1 MAIKKISTKD
11 MSREDW
17 LKERKNGIGGSDVS
31 CVLGLNKYKSAFALY
46 NEKKS
51 EEIEDFDNEAMRVG
65 RDLEEYVASRFTEL
79 SGIKVRHEN
88 AILINEEFPFIR
100 ANVDRLC
107 VGVKAGLECKTAST
121 WNAKNFGKGEFPVNY
136 YAQCVAYMA
145 VTGLPNW
152 YLAVLVM
159 GKEFKVYKLT
169 RDKDCDCPEWCE
181 CAVYVGDDE
190 IESLVSACRE
200 FWCEHIEKNVPPA
213 VFNSNDDEAI
223 SSACNPDSGQ
233 EIDMTG
239 YLDKLAELT
248 NIKGQIDELTA
259 QKKQLEGEIK
269 MFMGDCGKGYADGYK
284 VSFTKQSRTTYDVKR
299 FIEDNPDIDLEPYKK
314 VSESTRLTIKTIK
327 EE

>member
-1 MAIKKISTKD
+1 MAIKKIPTKD

-17 LKERKNGIGGSDVS
+17 LKERKKGIGGSDVA

-51 EEIEDFDNEAMRVG
+51 EELEDFDNEAMRVG

-88 AILINEEFPFIR
+88 AILINEDFPFIR

-145 VTGLPNW
+145 VTGLPDW

-181 CAVYVGDDE
+181 CAVYVGADE
-190 IESLVSACRE
+190 IEALVEACRD

-223 SSACNPDSGQ
+223 TEACNPDSGQ

-239 YLDKLAELT
+239 YLDKLTELT
-248 NIKGQIDELTA
+248 NLKRQIDELTA

-299 FIEDNPDIDLEPYKK
+299 FIEDNPNVDLEPYKK
-314 VSESTRLTIKTIK
+314 VSESTRWTIKPS
-327 EE
+327 EEG

>member
-1 MAIKKISTKD
+1 MAIKKIPTKD

-17 LKERKNGIGGSDVS
+17 LRERKNGIGGSDVA

-88 AILINEEFPFIR
+88 AILINEDFPFIR

-145 VTGLPNW
+145 VTGLPDW

-181 CAVYVGDDE
+181 CAVYVGADE
-190 IESLVSACRE
+190 IEALVEACRD

-213 VFNSNDDEAI
+213 VFNGNDDEAI
-223 SSACNPDSGQ
+223 SAACNPDSGQ

-239 YLDKLAELT
+239 YLDKLTELT
-248 NIKGQIDELTA
+248 DLKRQIDELNA

-299 FIEDNPDIDLEPYKK
+299 FIEDNPNIDLEPYKK
-314 VSESTRLTIKTIK
+314 VSESTRLTVKK
-327 EE
+327 VEEE

>member
-1 MAIKKISTKD
+1 MAIKKIPTKD

-17 LKERKNGIGGSDVS
+17 LRERKKGIGGSDVA

-51 EEIEDFDNEAMRVG
+51 EELEDFDNEAMRVG

-88 AILINEEFPFIR
+88 AILINEDFPFIR

-145 VTGLPNW
+145 VTGLPDW

-181 CAVYVGDDE
+181 CAVYVGADE
-190 IESLVSACRE
+190 IEALVEACRD

-223 SSACNPDSGQ
+223 SAACNPDSGQ

-239 YLDKLAELT
+239 YLDKLTELT
-248 NIKGQIDELTA
+248 DLKRQIDELTA

-284 VSFTKQSRTTYDVKR
+284 VSFTKQSRTTYDWRLFK
-299 FIEDNPDIDLEPYKK
+299 ENNPKIDLTPYKK
-314 VSESTRLTIKTIK
+314 TTESTRLSIK
-327 EE
+327 EVDE

>member
-1 MAIKKISTKD
+1 MAIKKVPTKD
-11 MSREDW
+11 MSHEDW
-17 LKERKNGIGGSDVS
+17 LRERKNGIGGSDVA

-51 EEIEDFDNEAMRVG
+51 EELEDFDNEAMRVG

-88 AILINEEFPFIR
+88 AILINEDFPFIR

-145 VTGLPNW
+145 VTGLPDW

-181 CAVYVGDDE
+181 CAVYVGADE
-190 IESLVSACRE
+190 IEALVEACRD

-213 VFNSNDDEAI
+213 VFNGNDDEAI
-223 SSACNPDSGQ
+223 SAACNPDSGQ

-239 YLDKLAELT
+239 YLDKLTELT
-248 NIKGQIDELTA
+248 DLKRQIDELTA

-299 FIEDNPDIDLEPYKK
+299 FIEDNPNIDLEPYKK

>member
-17 LKERKNGIGGSDVS
+17 LKERKKGIGGSDVA

-51 EEIEDFDNEAMRVG
+51 EEIEDFDNEAMRIG

-145 VTGLPNW
+145 VTGLPDW

-248 NIKGQIDELTA
+248 NIKRQIDELTT

-269 MFMGDCGKGYADGYK
+269 MFMGNCGKGYADGYK

-299 FIEDNPDIDLEPYKK
+299 FIEDNPNIDLEPYKK
-314 VSESTRLTIKTIK
+314 VSESTRLIIKTI
-327 EE
+327 EEE

>member
-1 MAIKKISTKD
+1 MAIKKIPTKN

-17 LKERKNGIGGSDVS
+17 LKERKKGIGGSDVA

-51 EEIEDFDNEAMRVG
+51 EELEDFDNEAMRVG

-88 AILINEEFPFIR
+88 AILINEDFPFIR

-145 VTGLPNW
+145 VTGLPDW

-181 CAVYVGDDE
+181 CAVYVSDDE
-190 IESLVSACRE
+190 IESLVSACRD
-200 FWCEHIEKNVPPA
+200 FWCEHVEKNVPPA

-223 SSACNPDSGQ
+223 TEACNPDSGQ

-239 YLDKLAELT
+239 YLDKLTELT
-248 NIKGQIDELTA
+248 DLKRQIDELTA

-284 VSFTKQSRTTYDVKR
+284 VSFTKQSRTTYDWRLFK
-299 FIEDNPDIDLEPYKK
+299 ENNPKIDLTPYKK
-314 VSESTRLTIKTIK
+314 TTESTRLSIK
-327 EE
+327 EVDE

>member
-1 MAIKKISTKD
+1 MAIKKIPTKD
-11 MSREDW
+11 MSHEDW
-17 LKERKNGIGGSDVS
+17 LKERKKGIGGSDVA

-51 EEIEDFDNEAMRVG
+51 EELEDFDNEAMRVG

-88 AILINEEFPFIR
+88 AILINEDFPFIR

-145 VTGLPNW
+145 VTGLPDW

-181 CAVYVGDDE
+181 CAVYVSDDE
-190 IESLVSACRE
+190 IESLVSACRD

-239 YLDKLAELT
+239 YLDKLTELT
-248 NIKGQIDELTA
+248 DLKRQIDELTA

-299 FIEDNPDIDLEPYKK
+299 FIEDNPNIDLEPYKK

>member
-1 MAIKKISTKD
+1 MVKKISTKN

-17 LKERKNGIGGSDVS
+17 LRERKKGIGGSDVA

-51 EEIEDFDNEAMRVG
+51 EEIEDFDNEAMRIG

-88 AILINEEFPFIR
+88 AILINENFPFIR

-145 VTGLPNW
+145 VTGLPDW

>member
-1 MAIKKISTKD
+1 MAIKKIPTKN

-17 LKERKNGIGGSDVS
+17 LKERKKGIGGSDVA

-51 EEIEDFDNEAMRVG
+51 EELEDFDNEAMRVG

-88 AILINEEFPFIR
+88 AILINEDFPFIR

-107 VGVKAGLECKTAST
+107 VGVKAGLECKTANT

-145 VTGLPNW
+145 VTGLPDW

-181 CAVYVGDDE
+181 CAVYVGADE
-190 IESLVSACRE
+190 IEALVEACRD

-213 VFNSNDDEAI
+213 VFNSNDEAI
-223 SSACNPDSGQ
+223 TEACNPDSGQ

-239 YLDKLAELT
+239 YLDKLTELT
-248 NIKGQIDELTA
+248 DLKRQIDELTA

-284 VSFTKQSRTTYDVKR
+284 VSFTKQSRTTYDVRR
-299 FIEDNPDIDLEPYKK
+299 FIEDNPNIDLEPYKK

>member
-1 MAIKKISTKD
+1 MAIKKIPTKD

-17 LKERKNGIGGSDVS
+17 LKERKKGIGGSDVA

-51 EEIEDFDNEAMRVG
+51 EELEDFDNEAMRVG

-88 AILINEEFPFIR
+88 AILINEDFPFIR

-145 VTGLPNW
+145 VTGLPDW

-181 CAVYVGDDE
+181 CAVYVGADE
-190 IESLVSACRE
+190 IEALVEACRD

-223 SSACNPDSGQ
+223 TEACNPDSGQ

-239 YLDKLAELT
+239 YLDKLTELT
-248 NIKGQIDELTA
+248 DLKRQIDELTA

-284 VSFTKQSRTTYDVKR
+284 VSFTKQSRTTYDWRLFK
-299 FIEDNPDIDLEPYKK
+299 ENNPKIDLTPYKK
-314 VSESTRLTIKTIK
+314 TTESTRLSIK
-327 EE
+327 EVDE

>member
-17 LKERKNGIGGSDVS
+17 LKERKKGIGGSDVA

-51 EEIEDFDNEAMRVG
+51 EEIEDFDNEAMRIG

-145 VTGLPNW
+145 VTGLPDW

>member
-145 VTGLPNW
+145 VTGLPDW

-239 YLDKLAELT
+239 YLDKLAELID
-248 NIKGQIDELTA
+248 IKRQIDELTA

>member
-17 LKERKNGIGGSDVS
+17 LKERKKGIGGSDVA

-51 EEIEDFDNEAMRVG
+51 EEIEDFDNEAMRIG

-145 VTGLPNW
+145 VTGLPDW

-248 NIKGQIDELTA
+248 DIKRQIDELTT

>member
-51 EEIEDFDNEAMRVG
+51 EEIEDFDNEAMRIG

-145 VTGLPNW
+145 VTGLPDW

-248 NIKGQIDELTA
+248 DIKRQIDELTI

-299 FIEDNPDIDLEPYKK
+299 FIEDNPNIDLEPYKK
-314 VSESTRLTIKTIK
+314 VSESTRLTIKTI
-327 EE
+327 EEE

>member
-1 MAIKKISTKD
+1 MAIKKIPTKD

-17 LKERKNGIGGSDVS
+17 LKERKKGIGGSDVA

-51 EEIEDFDNEAMRVG
+51 EELEDFDNEAMRVG

-88 AILINEEFPFIR
+88 AILINEDFPFIR

-145 VTGLPNW
+145 VTGLPDW

-181 CAVYVGDDE
+181 CAVYVSDDE
-190 IESLVSACRE
+190 IESLVSACRD

-223 SSACNPDSGQ
+223 TEACNPDSGQ

-239 YLDKLAELT
+239 YLDKLTELT
-248 NIKGQIDELTA
+248 DLKRQIDELTA

-284 VSFTKQSRTTYDVKR
+284 VSFTKQSRTTYDWRLFK
-299 FIEDNPDIDLEPYKK
+299 ENNPKIDLTPYKK
-314 VSESTRLTIKTIK
+314 TTESTRLSIK
-327 EE
+327 EVDE

>member
-17 LKERKNGIGGSDVS
+17 LKERKKGIGGSDVA

-51 EEIEDFDNEAMRVG
+51 EEIEDFDNEAMRIG

-145 VTGLPNW
+145 VTGLPDW

-299 FIEDNPDIDLEPYKK
+299 FIEDNPNIDLEPYKK

>member
-1 MAIKKISTKD
+1 MAIKKIPTKD

-17 LKERKNGIGGSDVS
+17 LRERKNGIGGSDVA

-88 AILINEEFPFIR
+88 AILINEDFPFIR

-145 VTGLPNW
+145 VTGLPEW

-181 CAVYVGDDE
+181 CAVYVGADE
-190 IESLVSACRE
+190 IEALVEACRD

-213 VFNSNDDEAI
+213 VFNGNDDEAI
-223 SSACNPDSGQ
+223 SAACNPDSGQ

-239 YLDKLAELT
+239 YLDKLTELT
-248 NIKGQIDELTA
+248 DLKRQIDELTA

-299 FIEDNPDIDLEPYKK
+299 FIEDNPNIDLEPYKK

>member
-1 MAIKKISTKD
+1 MAIKKIPTKD

-17 LKERKNGIGGSDVS
+17 LKERKKGSGGSDVA

-51 EEIEDFDNEAMRVG
+51 EELEDFDNEAMRVG

-88 AILINEEFPFIR
+88 AILINEDFPFIR

-145 VTGLPNW
+145 VTGLPDW

-181 CAVYVGDDE
+181 CAVYVGADE
-190 IESLVSACRE
+190 IEALVETCRD

-223 SSACNPDSGQ
+223 TEACNPDSGQ

-239 YLDKLAELT
+239 YLDKLTELT
-248 NIKGQIDELTA
+248 NLKRQIDELTA

-284 VSFTKQSRTTYDVKR
+284 VSFTKQSRTTYDWRLFK
-299 FIEDNPDIDLEPYKK
+299 ENNPKIDLTPYKK
-314 VSESTRLTIKTIK
+314 TTESTRLSIK
-327 EE
+327 EVDE

>member
-1 MAIKKISTKD
+1 MAIKKIPTKNV
-11 MSREDW
+11 SREDW
-17 LKERKNGIGGSDVS
+17 LRERKKGIGGSDVA
-31 CVLGLNKYKSAFALY
+31 CVLGLSKYKSAFALY

-51 EEIEDFDNEAMRVG
+51 EELEDFDNEAMRVG

-88 AILINEEFPFIR
+88 AILINEDFPFIR

-145 VTGLPNW
+145 VTGLPDW

-169 RDKDCDCPEWCE
+169 KDKDCDCPEWCE
-181 CAVYVGDDE
+181 CAVYVGADE
-190 IESLVSACRE
+190 IEALVEACRD

-223 SSACNPDSGQ
+223 TEACNPDSGQ

-239 YLDKLAELT
+239 YLDKLTELT
-248 NIKGQIDELTA
+248 DLKRQIDELTA

-284 VSFTKQSRTTYDVKR
+284 VSFTKQSRTTYDVRR
-299 FIEDNPDIDLEPYKK
+299 FIEDNPKIDLEPYKK
-314 VSESTRLTIKTIK
+314 VSESTRVTIKTS
-327 EE
+327 EEE

>member
-1 MAIKKISTKD
+1 M
-11 MSREDW
+11 
-17 LKERKNGIGGSDVS
+17 
-31 CVLGLNKYKSAFALY
+31 
-46 NEKKS
+46 
-51 EEIEDFDNEAMRVG
+51 
-65 RDLEEYVASRFTEL
+65 

-88 AILINEEFPFIR
+88 AILINEDFPFIR

-145 VTGLPNW
+145 VTGLPDW

-181 CAVYVGDDE
+181 CAVYVSDDE
-190 IESLVSACRE
+190 IESLVEACRE

-223 SSACNPDSGQ
+223 TEACNPDSGQ

-239 YLDKLAELT
+239 YLDKLTELT
-248 NIKGQIDELTA
+248 DLKRQIDELTA
-259 QKKQLEGEIK
+259 QKQQLEGEIK

-299 FIEDNPDIDLEPYKK
+299 FIEDNPNIDLEPYKK

>member
-1 MAIKKISTKD
+1 MAIKKIPTKD

-17 LKERKNGIGGSDVS
+17 LKERKKGISGSDVA

-51 EEIEDFDNEAMRVG
+51 EELEDFDNEAMRVG

-88 AILINEEFPFIR
+88 AILINEDLPFIR

-145 VTGLPNW
+145 VTGLPDW

-181 CAVYVGDDE
+181 CAVYVGADE
-190 IESLVSACRE
+190 IEALVEACRD

-223 SSACNPDSGQ
+223 TEACNPDSGQ

-239 YLDKLAELT
+239 YLDKLTELT
-248 NIKGQIDELTA
+248 DLKRQIDELTA

-299 FIEDNPDIDLEPYKK
+299 FIEDNPNIDLEPYKK

>member
-145 VTGLPNW
+145 VTGLPDW

-248 NIKGQIDELTA
+248 NIKRQIDELTT

-299 FIEDNPDIDLEPYKK
+299 FIEDNPNVDLEPYKK
-314 VSESTRLTIKTIK
+314 VSESTRLTVKK
-327 EE
+327 VE

>member
-1 MAIKKISTKD
+1 MAIKKIPTKD

-17 LKERKNGIGGSDVS
+17 LKERKKGIGGSDVA

-51 EEIEDFDNEAMRVG
+51 EELEDFDNEAMRVG

-88 AILINEEFPFIR
+88 AILINEDFPFIR

-145 VTGLPNW
+145 VTGLPDW

-181 CAVYVGDDE
+181 CAVYVSDDE
-190 IESLVSACRE
+190 IESLVSACRD

-233 EIDMTG
+233 EIDLTG
-239 YLDKLAELT
+239 YLDKLTELT
-248 NIKGQIDELTA
+248 NLKRQIDELTA

-299 FIEDNPDIDLEPYKK
+299 FIEDNPKIDLGPYKK
-314 VSESTRLTIKTIK
+314 VSESTRLTVKK
-327 EE
+327 VEEE

>member
-1 MAIKKISTKD
+1 MAIKKIPTKD

-17 LKERKNGIGGSDVS
+17 LKERKKGIGGSDVA

-145 VTGLPNW
+145 VTGLPDW

-181 CAVYVGDDE
+181 CAVYVGANE
-190 IESLVSACRE
+190 IKALVEVCRD

-223 SSACNPDSGQ
+223 S
-233 EIDMTG
+233 
-239 YLDKLAELT
+239 
-248 NIKGQIDELTA
+248 
-259 QKKQLEGEIK
+259 
-269 MFMGDCGKGYADGYK
+269 
-284 VSFTKQSRTTYDVKR
+284 
-299 FIEDNPDIDLEPYKK
+299 
-314 VSESTRLTIKTIK
+314 
-327 EE
+327 

>member
-1 MAIKKISTKD
+1 MKRLISTVGLPK
-11 MSREDW
+11 EDW
-17 LKERKNGIGGSDVS
+17 LKIRRTGLTGTDIGAITGMNPYS
-31 CVLGLNKYKSAFALY
+31 SAFQVYHDKL
-46 NEKKS
+46 S

-88 AILINEEFPFIR
+88 AILLNEDFPFIR

-145 VTGLPNW
+145 VTGLPDW

-159 GKEFKVYKLT
+159 GKEFKVYRLT
-169 RDKDCDCPEWCE
+169 RDKDCDCPSWCE
-181 CAVYVGDDE
+181 CAVYVSDDE
-190 IESLVSACRE
+190 IESLVSACRD

-223 SSACNPDSGQ
+223 SAVCNPDSGQ

-239 YLDKLAELT
+239 YLDKLTELT
-248 NIKGQIDELTA
+248 DLKRQIDELTA

-269 MFMGDCGKGYADGYK
+269 MFMGDHGRGYADGYR
-284 VSFTKQSRTTYDVKR
+284 VSFTKQSRTTYDVRR
-299 FIEDNPDIDLEPYKK
+299 FIEDNPNIDLEPYKK

>member
-1 MAIKKISTKD
+1 MAIKKIPTKD
-11 MSREDW
+11 MSHEDW
-17 LKERKNGIGGSDVS
+17 LRERKNGIGGSDVA

-88 AILINEEFPFIR
+88 AILINEDFPFIR

-145 VTGLPNW
+145 VTGLPDW

-181 CAVYVGDDE
+181 CTVYVGADE
-190 IESLVSACRE
+190 IEALVEACRD

-213 VFNSNDDEAI
+213 VFNGNDDEAI
-223 SSACNPDSGQ
+223 SAACNPDSGQ

-239 YLDKLAELT
+239 YLDKLTELT
-248 NIKGQIDELTA
+248 DLKRQIDELNA

-299 FIEDNPDIDLEPYKK
+299 FIEDNPNINLEPYKK

>member
-1 MAIKKISTKD
+1 MAIKKIPTKD

-17 LKERKNGIGGSDVS
+17 LKERKKGIGGSDVA

-51 EEIEDFDNEAMRVG
+51 EELEDFDNEAMRVG

-88 AILINEEFPFIR
+88 ASLINEDFPFIR

-145 VTGLPNW
+145 VTGLPDW

-181 CAVYVGDDE
+181 CAVYVGADE
-190 IESLVSACRE
+190 IEALVEACRD

-239 YLDKLAELT
+239 YLDKLTELT
-248 NIKGQIDELTA
+248 NLKRQIDELTA

-299 FIEDNPDIDLEPYKK
+299 FIEDNPNIDLEPYKK
-314 VSESTRLTIKTIK
+314 VSASTRLTIKTIK

>member
-1 MAIKKISTKD
+1 MAIKKIPTKG

-17 LKERKNGIGGSDVS
+17 LRERKEGIGGSDVA

-51 EEIEDFDNEAMRVG
+51 EELEDFDNEAMRVG

-88 AILINEEFPFIR
+88 AILINEDFPFIR

-145 VTGLPNW
+145 VTGLPDW

-181 CAVYVGDDE
+181 CAVYVSDDE
-190 IESLVSACRE
+190 IESLVSACRD

-223 SSACNPDSGQ
+223 TEARNPDSGQ

-239 YLDKLAELT
+239 YLDKLTELT
-248 NIKGQIDELTA
+248 NLKQQIDELTA

-299 FIEDNPDIDLEPYKK
+299 FIEDNPKIDLEPYKK
-314 VSESTRLTIKTIK
+314 VSESTRLTVKK
-327 EE
+327 VEEE

>member
-1 MAIKKISTKD
+1 
-11 MSREDW
+11 
-17 LKERKNGIGGSDVS
+17 
-31 CVLGLNKYKSAFALY
+31 
-46 NEKKS
+46 
-51 EEIEDFDNEAMRVG
+51 
-65 RDLEEYVASRFTEL
+65 
-79 SGIKVRHEN
+79 
-88 AILINEEFPFIR
+88 
-100 ANVDRLC
+100 
-107 VGVKAGLECKTAST
+107 
-121 WNAKNFGKGEFPVNY
+121 
-136 YAQCVAYMA
+136 MA
-145 VTGLPNW
+145 VTGLPDW

-181 CAVYVGDDE
+181 CAVYVGADE
-190 IESLVSACRE
+190 IEALVEACRD

-223 SSACNPDSGQ
+223 SAACNPDSGQ

-239 YLDKLAELT
+239 YLDKLTELT
-248 NIKGQIDELTA
+248 DLKRQIDELTA

-299 FIEDNPDIDLEPYKK
+299 FIEDNPNIDLEPYKK

>member
-17 LKERKNGIGGSDVS
+17 LKERKKGIGGSDVA

-51 EEIEDFDNEAMRVG
+51 EEIEDFDNEAMRIG

-88 AILINEEFPFIR
+88 AILINENFPFIR

-145 VTGLPNW
+145 VTGLPDW

-248 NIKGQIDELTA
+248 DIKWQIDELTT

>member
-1 MAIKKISTKD
+1 MAIKKVPTKD
-11 MSREDW
+11 MSHEDW
-17 LKERKNGIGGSDVS
+17 LRERKNGIGGSDVA

-88 AILINEEFPFIR
+88 AILINEDFPFIR

-145 VTGLPNW
+145 VTGLPDW

-181 CAVYVGDDE
+181 CAVYVGADE
-190 IESLVSACRE
+190 IEALVEACRD

-223 SSACNPDSGQ
+223 TEACNPDNGQ

-239 YLDKLAELT
+239 YLDKLTELT
-248 NIKGQIDELTA
+248 DLKRQIDELTA

-299 FIEDNPDIDLEPYKK
+299 FIEDNPNIDLEPYKK

>member
-17 LKERKNGIGGSDVS
+17 LKERKKGIGGSDVA

-51 EEIEDFDNEAMRVG
+51 EEIEDFDNEAMRIG

-145 VTGLPNW
+145 VTGLPDW

-248 NIKGQIDELTA
+248 DIKWQIDELTT

>member
-1 MAIKKISTKD
+1 MVKKISTKN

-17 LKERKNGIGGSDVS
+17 LRERKKGIGGSDVA

-51 EEIEDFDNEAMRVG
+51 EELDDYDNEAMRIG
-65 RDLEEYVASRFTEL
+65 RDLEDYVASRFTEK
-79 SGIKVRHEN
+79 SGIKVRNEN
-88 AILINEEFPFIR
+88 AILINEDFPFIR

-121 WNAKNFGKGEFPVNY
+121 WNAKSFGKGEFPVNY
-136 YAQCVAYMA
+136 YTQCVAYMA
-145 VTGLPNW
+145 VTGLPDW

-159 GKEFKVYKLT
+159 GKEFKVYRLT
-169 RDKDCDCPEWCE
+169 RDKDCDCPDWCE
-181 CAVYVGDDE
+181 CAVYVSDDE
-190 IESLVSACRE
+190 IEALVSACRS

-248 NIKGQIDELTA
+248 DLKRQIDELTA
-259 QKKQLEGEIK
+259 QKKQVESEVK
-269 MFMGDCGKGYADGYK
+269 MFMGDHGRGYADGYR
-284 VSFTKQSRTTYDVKR
+284 VSFTKQSRTTYDWRLFK
-299 FIEDNPDIDLEPYKK
+299 ENNPKIDLTPYKK
-314 VSESTRLTIKTIK
+314 TTESTRLSIK
-327 EE
+327 EVDE

>member
-1 MAIKKISTKD
+1 MVKKISTKN

-17 LKERKNGIGGSDVS
+17 LRERKKGIGGSDVA

-51 EEIEDFDNEAMRVG
+51 EELEDFDNEAMRVG

-88 AILINEEFPFIR
+88 AILINEDFPFIR

-145 VTGLPNW
+145 VTGLPDW

-181 CAVYVGDDE
+181 CAVYVSDDE
-190 IESLVSACRE
+190 IESLVSACRD

-223 SSACNPDSGQ
+223 TEACNPDSGQ

-239 YLDKLAELT
+239 YLDKLTELT
-248 NIKGQIDELTA
+248 DLKRQIDELTA

-284 VSFTKQSRTTYDVKR
+284 VSFTKQSRTTYDWRLFK
-299 FIEDNPDIDLEPYKK
+299 ENNPKIDLTPYKK
-314 VSESTRLTIKTIK
+314 TTESTRLSIK
-327 EE
+327 EVDE